1 MSETTDKIRTI
12 SGRVISNK
20 MDKTITV
27 LVERLIKHAVY
38 GKYIKRSSKIFAHD
52 QDNQCQ
58 EGDVVSIT
66 SCRPFSK
73 NKSWKLV
80 EIVERSK
87 NNLAV

>member
-58 EGDVVSIT
+58 KGDVVSIT